1 MKASTFKV
9 LVQLVL
15 NASKMVYRYQKG
27 FNLQM
32 HYYDMFLSEKLFFC
46 KSLILREQMQQ
57 KANK

>member
-15 NASKMVYRYQKG
+15 NASEMVYRYQKG

-32 HYYDMFLSEKLFFC
+32 HYYDNTYVPVWETFFL
-46 KSLILREQMQQ
+46 
-57 KANK
+57 